1 MLSGVVRRLGTALA
15 AVLFSTIVIFVLL
28 RALPGDVATTRLGT
42 DATPQALADLRREYG
57 FDRPL
62 IAQYFDW
69 LIDIVRGDLG
79 RSLLSGASVK
89 DDVVS
94 RLDVTL
100 PLITAST
107 VVSMMI
113 AAAIGRRTALRRGHG
128 SGVLTMSLIQLGL
141 AIPPFVL
148 AIGLIFLF
156 AVQFKVLPAGG
167 FPVSGWGSFTEALRS
182 LILPTVALAAAQTAM
197 LTRFARSSS
206 LDFVASDAFRTA
218 RAVGRPRNDALL
230 TAQRLVLSPVLT
242 VASLQVATLIT
253 GAVVIESVFA
263 LPGLGSMLVRDIAN
277 RDYPKVQS
285 VLFVVVL
292 VVFALRTIVDLANDR
307 LDPRRVA

>member
-42 DATPQALADLRREYG
+42 DAT
-57 FDRPL
+57 
-62 IAQYFDW
+62 
-69 LIDIVRGDLG
+69 
-79 RSLLSGASVK
+79 
-89 DDVVS
+89 
-94 RLDVTL
+94 
-100 PLITAST
+100 
-107 VVSMMI
+107 
-113 AAAIGRRTALRRGHG
+113 
-128 SGVLTMSLIQLGL
+128 
-141 AIPPFVL
+141 L

-206 LDFVASDAFRTA
+206 LEFVASDAFRTA

>member
-1 MLSGVVRRLGTALA
+1 
-15 AVLFSTIVIFVLL
+15 VLFATIVIFLLL

-69 LIDIVRGDLG
+69 LVDIVRGDLG
-79 RSLLSGASVK
+79 RSLLSGAPVR

-100 PLITAST
+100 PLIVLST
-107 VVSMMI
+107 ILSIVA
-113 AAAIGRRTALRRGHG
+113 AAAIGRRTALRRGRTR
-128 SGVLTMSLIQLGL
+128 GVLMMTLTQLGL
-141 AIPPFVL
+141 AIPAFIL
-148 AIGLIFLF
+148 AIALIFTF
-156 AVQFKVLPAGG
+156 AVRFTLLPAGG
-167 FPVSGWGSFTEALRS
+167 FPVAGWRSFTEALRS
-182 LILPTVALAAAQTAM
+182 LILPVLALAAAQTAM
-197 LTRFARSSS
+197 LTRFARSSA
-206 LDFVASDAFRTA
+206 LDFIASDAFRTA
-218 RAVGRPRNDALL
+218 RAVGRQRDDALL
-230 TAQRLVLSPVLT
+230 TAQRMVLSPVLT

-253 GAVVIESVFA
+253 GAVVVESVFA

-285 VLFVVVL
+285 VLFVVVFMVFVLRL
-292 VVFALRTIVDLANDR
+292 VVDVVNDR
-307 LDPRRVA
+307 LDPRRAP